1 MEPSGTSLTPW
12 GTLYRSGS
20 SARTSEILSPDAL
33 DMMSITKVMDTII
46 RLIRMLMT

>member
-1 MEPSGTSLTPW
+1 MTPW

-46 RLIRMLMT
+46 RLIRILMT